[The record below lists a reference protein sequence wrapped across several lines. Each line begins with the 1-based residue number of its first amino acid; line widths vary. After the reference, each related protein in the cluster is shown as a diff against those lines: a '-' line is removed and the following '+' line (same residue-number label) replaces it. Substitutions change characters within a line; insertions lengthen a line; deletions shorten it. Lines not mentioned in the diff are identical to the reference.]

1 MDGTD
6 IDCHIFRR
14 ENYGIETSESCS
26 TLFKH
31 FVVYLEFNAS
41 SQNSRSRNSTFR
53 KQSIVT
59 VIFKAA
65 WPIEFSYTIS
75 VIDLKGKC

>member
-59 VIFKAA
+59 IIFKQHGQLN
-65 WPIEFSYTIS
+65 FLT
-75 VIDLKGKC
+75 LFQL